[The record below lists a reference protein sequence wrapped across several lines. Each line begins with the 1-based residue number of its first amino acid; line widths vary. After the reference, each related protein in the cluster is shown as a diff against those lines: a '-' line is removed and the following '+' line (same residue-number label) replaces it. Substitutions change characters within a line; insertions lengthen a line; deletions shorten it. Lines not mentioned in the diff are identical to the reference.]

1 MTKIKIA
8 WPKYTKAIDEI
19 ADHFKDDKFDVIIGL
34 TRGGLIPAVRLSH
47 IMDTPM
53 LPFNPHM
60 LHTNGDP
67 RGKVKIPISPA
78 VVRRI
83 LIVDDIADTGKTFV
97 KCVKFFE
104 NRGFN
109 VSTTAVYINK
119 KTTVFTPTYT
129 VYDSQKR
136 WVVFHMKWSNL

>member
-1 MTKIKIA
+1 MTKIKIL
-8 WPKYTKAIDEI
+8 WPKYNKAIDKIVE
-19 ADHFKDDKFDVIIGL
+19 HFKDDKFDVIIGL

-47 IMDTPM
+47 MMDTPM
-53 LPFNPHM
+53 LPFNPHT

-78 VVRRI
+78 VVRRV
-83 LIVDDIADTGKTFV
+83 LVVDDIVDSGKTFD

-119 KTTVFTPTYT
+119 KTAIFTPTYA
-129 VYDSQKR
+129 VYDSQKC
-136 WVVFHMKWSNL
+136 WVIFPYEKE

>member
-1 MTKIKIA
+1 MTKIKLT
-8 WPKYTKAIDEI
+8 WSKYTNAINQM
-19 ADHFKDDKFDVIIGL
+19 AAHFKDEKFDVIIGL

-53 LPFNPHM
+53 LPFNPHL
-60 LHTNGDP
+60 LHSNGDE
-67 RGKVKIPISPA
+67 RNNVKLPISP
-78 VVRRI
+78 VVCKRI
-83 LIVDDIADTGKTFV
+83 LIVDDIADTGKTFF

-104 NRGFN
+104 KRGYKL
-109 VSTTAVYINK
+109 STTAVYINK

-136 WVVFHMKWSNL
+136 WVIFPYEEE